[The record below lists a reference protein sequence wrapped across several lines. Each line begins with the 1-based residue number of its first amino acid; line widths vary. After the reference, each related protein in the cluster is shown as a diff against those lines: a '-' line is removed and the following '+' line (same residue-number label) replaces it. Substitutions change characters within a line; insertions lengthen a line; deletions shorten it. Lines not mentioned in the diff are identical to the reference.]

1 MITPLTA
8 PLNDSPSP
16 PKVLVF
22 DSGAGGLSI
31 VRTMLRRLTGCHLIY
46 AADRDYFPYG
56 IKADNELTPR
66 IVTQVEALYQR
77 HSPSIVVIA
86 CNTAST
92 LALDTLRSSIPCPF
106 VGVVPAIKPAAS
118 LTQSGVIG
126 VLATPATVKRPYTR
140 KLIEQFAPTH
150 KVILHGSD
158 TLVELAEQK
167 IAGNIIETSIIQK
180 ELDMLFQKPYG
191 QDIDTVVMAC
201 THFPLL
207 KEEFERWSKKSNQQE
222 DTVSWIDSGEAIA
235 NRVQHLLHEQ
245 GYTEIKTQKNNI
257 EFALLD
263 VEIEDKYRKFL
274 EKH

>member
-1 MITPLTA
+1 MNPPLTA
-8 PLNDSPSP
+8 SLNDSTTA

-22 DSGAGGLSI
+22 DSGAGGLSV
-31 VRTMLRRLTGCHLIY
+31 VRAMLPRLTGCHVIY

-56 IKADNELTPR
+56 TKADSKLIPR

-92 LALDTLRSSIPCPF
+92 LALDILRSSIPCPF
-106 VGVVPAIKPAAS
+106 VGVVPAIKPAAN

-126 VLATPATVKRPYTR
+126 VLATPATVNRPYTR

-150 KVILHGSD
+150 HVILHGSD
-158 TLVELAEQK
+158 SLVELAERK
-167 IAGNIIETSIIQK
+167 VAGETIKSSVIQK
-180 ELDMLFQKPYG
+180 ELDTLFQQPHG
-191 QDIDTVVMAC
+191 QAIDTVVMAC

-207 KEEFERWSKKSNQQE
+207 KEEFEQWSKQAAQQKGGI
-222 DTVSWIDSGEAIA
+222 TWIDSGEAIA
-235 NRVQHLLHEQ
+235 KRVQHLLHEQ
-245 GYTEIKTQKNNI
+245 GHTEIKTKKNSI
-257 EFALLD
+257 EFSLLD
-263 VEIEDKYRKFL
+263 VDTEEKYRSFI